1 MNEKGEAVKW
11 ADGHLPYELEMGG
24 YETFHV
30 SLDGQD
36 QMGLDLT
43 VLMAPALSAMPQ
55 TDWFLLF
62 FFFLLFEQ

>member
-1 MNEKGEAVKW
+1 VNEKGEAVKW
-11 ADGHLPYELEMGG
+11 ANGHLQYELEMGG

-55 TDWFLLF
+55 TDCFCF
-62 FFFLLFEQ
+62 SFSF